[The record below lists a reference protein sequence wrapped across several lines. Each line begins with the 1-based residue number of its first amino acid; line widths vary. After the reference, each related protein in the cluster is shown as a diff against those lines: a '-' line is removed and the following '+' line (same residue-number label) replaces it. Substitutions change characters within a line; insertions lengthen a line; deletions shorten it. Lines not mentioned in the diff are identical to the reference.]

1 MLAPVRLMI
10 FQPYVGARYAELLE
24 IPVMLAWIWQAAQL
38 TMWQLDEKRNSVATP
53 LLIGAL
59 SLALLLIA
67 ELSGTAMRQGGW
79 SSVLEVYF
87 SGRDLVSGSGYGLAL
102 VLYAVMPWYIWN
114 FEDQDEDSCVWELDL
129 DEGEEYCDR

>member
-1 MLAPVRLMI
+1 
-10 FQPYVGARYAELLE
+10 
-24 IPVMLAWIWQAAQL
+24 
-38 TMWQLDEKRNSVATP
+38 MWQLDEKRNSVATP